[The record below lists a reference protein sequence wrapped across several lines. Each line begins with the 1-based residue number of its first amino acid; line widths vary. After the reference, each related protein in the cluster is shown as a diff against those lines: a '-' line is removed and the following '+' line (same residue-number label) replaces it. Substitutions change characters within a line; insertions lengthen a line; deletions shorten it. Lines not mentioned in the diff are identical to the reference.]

1 MRTDTP
7 RSRRAL
13 TAVLAS
19 AALALAGCVPEP
31 GPTPSS
37 TGDPSPAQSTP
48 GATPSASASADA
60 GAGDDIALPARC
72 EDIYSADMLA
82 TLTEQNPP
90 LNDPGVTMYSSQIV
104 EALEV
109 IESGA
114 PSIRCSWGVPSEV
127 GLATN
132 VTIVDTAQATLLRE
146 TLPAKGL
153 VCEEAGQGTLCTM
166 SGTNDVADFGET
178 HYLRGNGW
186 ISTHWINYDP
196 EGYTDDIVGMLWG

>member
-1 MRTDTP
+1 MRPDTS
-7 RSRRAL
+7 RSRLAL
-13 TAVLAS
+13 AAIVAS

-31 GPTPSS
+31 GPSPSS
-37 TGDPSPAQSTP
+37 TGDPSPAQTTP
-48 GATPSASASADA
+48 GVTPSASATPD
-60 GAGDDIALPARC
+60 AGDDMALPARC

-82 TLTEQNPP
+82 TLNEQNPP

-104 EALEV
+104 EALEI

-132 VTIVDTAQATLLRE
+132 VTIVDAAQVALLRE
-146 TLPAKGL
+146 TLPAEGL

-186 ISTHWINYDP
+186 VSTHWINYDP